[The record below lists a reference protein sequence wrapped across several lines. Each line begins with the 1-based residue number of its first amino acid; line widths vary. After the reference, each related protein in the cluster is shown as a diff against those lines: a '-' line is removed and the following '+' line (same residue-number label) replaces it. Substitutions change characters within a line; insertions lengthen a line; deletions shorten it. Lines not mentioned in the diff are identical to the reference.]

1 MTPQA
6 LLSCYESVASA
17 SSNMLAAAQRSDW
30 DELVAAERVCA
41 QVVDRLRA
49 IENPPVLD
57 DEARRRKYDILRTV
71 LAHDAEIRRLTQ
83 PWVAQ
88 LEAFLGGV
96 ANQRRVDNAYGQR

>member
-6 LLSCYESVASA
+6 LIACYESVAAA
-17 SSNMLAAAQRSDW
+17 SRNMLAAAQSNDW
-30 DELVAAERVCA
+30 DQLVSAERECA
-41 QVVDRLRA
+41 VVVDRLRA

-57 DEARRRKYDILRTV
+57 DETRRRKFDIIRTV

-88 LEAFLGGV
+88 LETFLSGA
-96 ANQRRVDNAYGQR
+96 ANQRRVADAYRRP